1 MGRLESRIALVTG
14 AGGGIGSAIARCFAD
29 EGAQVAVADR
39 NPKSVD
45 KLAGELSGPAGAV
58 ALHADIRDLGQVKAM
73 FSEIGERFGR
83 LDVLINNAGVGS
95 RTDFR
100 NLSDEDWA
108 QVLDVNLQGT
118 VRCMR
123 EGFSLLRASDYA
135 SIINLGSIMNNR
147 HARQLS
153 AYAASKAAI
162 AALTRSVAV
171 EYAAYG
177 IRVNSISPGYVET
190 AMTKTVLRKQ
200 AVREALL
207 AQTPLKRFAAP
218 DDVAKAAL
226 FLASGESS
234 YITGHELVVDGGA
247 SVAL

>member
-1 MGRLESRIALVTG
+1 M
-14 AGGGIGSAIARCFAD
+14 
-29 EGAQVAVADR
+29 
-39 NPKSVD
+39 
-45 KLAGELSGPAGAV
+45 

-226 FLASGESS
+226 FLASGDF
-234 YITGHELVVDGGA
+234 ELHYRP
-247 SVAL
+247 